1 MASRVHSRHRAILV
15 SLQVRVPAGVGM
27 AHPRLAENGAEN
39 KFKSCQPDHVMS
51 QDIGMG
57 RTYGM

>member
-1 MASRVHSRHRAILV
+1 MMAETAR
-15 SLQVRVPAGVGM
+15 
-27 AHPRLAENGAEN
+27 PRLAENTPEN